1 MIDRGDL
8 LKQSGRF
15 RDTRQLEK
23 DYLLTLLLLEIYR
36 VFDYTLIFKGG
47 TSLKY
52 FYNLNRFSEDLDFS
66 YTGENSSGER
76 GRINRKFENIM
87 ESVGRQYTINRMEHR
102 GNSENGIV
110 AGINFELRIKG
121 PLYESSGEMQN
132 IRIHISLRKDVLME
146 SENRYLIPSYRDIPV
161 FLVPVMRLEEIA
173 AEKVASIIER
183 DKIRDIYDLYF
194 LLFLKKVKYDEP
206 MVIEKMSRRGEV
218 FDRKKLGKKIRVASS
233 LMKWNSELSYLVNPL
248 PDNSSVV
255 QALEEMLGLI

>member
-8 LKQSGRF
+8 LEQSGRF

-132 IRIHISLRKDVLME
+132 VRIDISLRKDVLME
-146 SENRYLIPSYRDIPV
+146 SENRYLMPSYRDIPV

>member
-8 LKQSGRF
+8 LEQSGRF

-23 DYLLTLLLLEIYR
+23 DYLLILLLLEIYL

-76 GRINRKFENIM
+76 ERINRKFENIM
-87 ESVGRQYTINRMEHR
+87 ESVGRQYKINRMEHR
-102 GNSENGIV
+102 GNGENGIV

-121 PLYESSGEMQN
+121 PLYESPGEMQN

-146 SENRYLIPSYRDIPV
+146 SENRYLMPSYQDIPV

-173 AEKVASIIER
+173 AEKVALFIER

-206 MVIEKMSRRGEV
+206 MVIEKMSRNGEM
-218 FDRKKLGKKIRVASS
+218 FDRKNLGKKIRVASS

-248 PDNSSVV
+248 PYDS
-255 QALEEMLGLI
+255 QMQHL